1 LGFEYFATEGDTLW
15 SMSDVELIELAKR
28 ELEFLRLARAAD
40 VMDGAVKRM
49 KKAYPVYD
57 ATYRENL
64 AIVRGYLDAFDNLQ
78 TVGRNGLHKY
88 NNQDHSMLTG
98 ILAARNLCGEQHDV
112 WAVNTDLEYQEE
124 MRING

>member
-1 LGFEYFATEGDTLW
+1 
-15 SMSDVELIELAKR
+15 
-28 ELEFLRLARAAD
+28 
-40 VMDGAVKRM
+40 
-49 KKAYPVYD
+49 
-57 ATYRENL
+57 
-64 AIVRGYLDAFDNLQ
+64 VRGYLDAFDNLQ